1 MLWIN
6 YTPVTILKN
15 LLQFLQFWRVCCAVL
30 SCSVM
35 SDTVTP
41 WTGLNP
47 GLPHCRQ
54 ILYYLGHQGRP
65 RILGWVAYPF
75 SRESS
80 WLRNRT
86 RVSALQVDSWP
97 AELPGKPFEEY
108 VLCVCLVSQSCS
120 TLCYPMD
127 CSPPGSSAHGDSPG
141 NNNWSWLPCP
151 SPGDLPNPGTEPRSP
166 ALQVDSLL
174 SEPSGKS
181 TGQLCKVS
189 PSLDYVIHSH
199 DQIQVMHFSRNDIE
213 VHHCVPLSASHQ

>member
-1 MLWIN
+1 ML
-6 YTPVTILKN
+6 
-15 LLQFLQFWRVCCAVL
+15 CC
-30 SCSVM
+30 CSVI

-75 SRESS
+75 SRRSS

-86 RVSALQVDSWP
+86 RISALQADSWL

-108 VLCVCLVSQSCS
+108 VLCVCLVTQSCS

-127 CSPPGSSAHGDSPG
+127 CSLPGSSAHGDSPG
-141 NNNWSWLPCP
+141 NNTGVGCHAFLQRIFPTQ
-151 SPGDLPNPGTEPRSP
+151 GLNPG
-166 ALQVDSLL
+166 LL
-174 SEPSGKS
+174 
-181 TGQLCKVS
+181 
-189 PSLDYVIHSH
+189 
-199 DQIQVMHFSRNDIE
+199 
-213 VHHCVPLSASHQ
+213 HCRWILYCLSHQGRVQASYAKCPPVWIMWSILMIRSRLCILAEMT